1 MIVEMR
7 TYALHIGKLNAFLE
21 IYERLGLP
29 IQKRVL
35 GNLIGFFQ
43 SEIGPLNQVVHLWGY
58 ESFADREVRRAA
70 LAKVP
75 EWQPYLVRLAP
86 IVASMESRIL
96 TPVRFS
102 PLQ

>member
-1 MIVEMR
+1 
-7 TYALHIGKLNAFLE
+7 
-21 IYERLGLP
+21 
-29 IQKRVL
+29 
-35 GNLIGFFQ
+35 
-43 SEIGPLNQVVHLWGY
+43 VVHLWGY